1 MHGTREKTN
10 KMIVLRRKSK
20 VFAQQG
26 NGSQPT
32 SNDLL
37 AEQMKLQRQVMET
50 QKQREKL
57 RSEETRKRLQI
68 MQRTQR
74 MQNEK
79 EEEEREDRIKA
90 KKLEMENN
98 KPDNQSLYKSKSKIV
113 TPIPMRG

>member
-1 MHGTREKTN
+1 
-10 KMIVLRRKSK
+10 MIVLRKKSK
-20 VFAQQG
+20 VFAQG
-26 NGSQPT
+26 EGSQPT
-32 SNDLL
+32 SNDLMV
-37 AEQMKLQRQVMET
+37 EQMRLQRQVMET

-57 RSEETRKRLQI
+57 RSEEARKRLQI

>member
-1 MHGTREKTN
+1 
-10 KMIVLRRKSK
+10 
-20 VFAQQG
+20 
-26 NGSQPT
+26 
-32 SNDLL
+32 
-37 AEQMKLQRQVMET
+37 
-50 QKQREKL
+50 
-57 RSEETRKRLQI
+57 